1 MTKQTDTI
9 RQGTCAADVVM
20 DEVDWARHV
29 RIYHG
34 GRFDPLTDKCD
45 VYERLMEAERTR
57 ELLSHTDADGDGHHD
72 DYEEPTAP
80 VADDCHDHGHGDG
93 GDRDAPHPF
102 PAPYSPEEILA
113 LLALGTPAP
122 RPRR

>member
-1 MTKQTDTI
+1 MMTKQTDTI
-9 RQGTCAADVVM
+9 QRGACAADVVM

-45 VYERLMEAERTR
+45 VYERLMEAEKTR
-57 ELLSHTDADGDGHHD
+57 ELLSHTDADGDGRHD
-72 DYEEPTAP
+72 DYEETSAP
-80 VADDCHDHGHGDG
+80 ATDDCRDRD
-93 GDRDAPHPF
+93 GDRDTPHPF

-113 LLALGTPAP
+113 LLALGTPSP
-122 RPRR
+122 RAHRPSR